1 MVSMMASTVGA
12 MERFTALLAL
22 IAGAGALLLLIGRFV
37 PAAASLVDAVRPA
50 RLWLAFVVA
59 ASATAGSLYF
69 SEVANFTPC
78 KLCWLQRIAMYPL
91 SAILFVGALRRDRD
105 VRWYAL
111 PIAGVGAIIST
122 YHYVIERRPS
132 LGGGSCDITAPCT
145 VPWFT
150 SFGFITLAFMALCG
164 FVAIISL
171 LTLGDGDGYEIDTA
185 EGGL

>member
-1 MVSMMASTVGA
+1 MIATTVGA
-12 MERFTALLAL
+12 MERFAALMAL
-22 IAGAGALLLLIGRFV
+22 VAAAGAIVLLIGRFV
-37 PAAASLVDAVRPA
+37 PAAAPMIDAVRPA

-59 ASATAGSLYF
+59 AASTAGSLYF

-91 SAILFVGALRRDRD
+91 SAILLVGALRRDRD

-111 PIAGVGAIIST
+111 PIASVGAVIST
-122 YHYVIERRPS
+122 YHFIIERRPS
-132 LGGGSCDITAPCT
+132 LGAGSCDITAPCT

-150 SFGFITLAFMALCG
+150 EFGFITLAFMALCG

-171 LTLGDGDGYEIDTA
+171 LTLSDIDDDTA
-185 EGGL
+185 EGAS